1 MDTTIDFSNFSNH
14 LLKDLVKSAFVKGI
28 KFSLDNPL
36 HHINGKLI
44 SRRNYGAEYDAD
56 MNFGNN
62 SLGNCYTFDEIQNLD
77 FDILSKEDFEW
88 LSSRG
93 RWSAVSN
100 SSYSSSGFNR
110 RALFEYEGKTIVFYG
125 IYNPFKNFDDI
136 LIENGIDADEYKEY
150 TFAYNWLSD
159 NLPYDK
165 ALMVAIPMKFESTPE
180 TRFSPN
186 SNPRIL
192 NQIHHIKNPLFL
204 KVDKTYKLPCHIVIN
219 LLLESYSFI

>member
-14 LLKDLVKSAFVKGI
+14 LLKDLVKSAFVKGM
-28 KFSLDNPL
+28 KFSLDNSFQL
-36 HHINGKLI
+36 INGKLI
-44 SRRNYGAEYDAD
+44 SRRNYGAKSDED
-56 MNFGNN
+56 MC
-62 SLGNCYTFDEIQNLD
+62 LGNISCGNRYTFDEIQNLD

-93 RWSAVSN
+93 TWSAVSN
-100 SSYSSSGFNR
+100 SSYSCSGFNR
-110 RALFEYEGKTIVFYG
+110 RALLEYEGKTIVFYG
-125 IYNPFKNFDDI
+125 KYDPFKNFDDI

-186 SNPRIL
+186 SNLIIL
-192 NQIHHIKNPLFL
+192 NQKHHIKNPLFL

-219 LLLESYSFI
+219 LEKTVIS